1 MDNEKIPPGPACPGK
16 VKTRPTTTRLTLSSA
31 SNVLDVFRRLRE
43 DLSGSGDEVSEEAFL
58 ELLARYDIHVS
69 ELSSFVSTVE
79 QLDSLFTAV
88 TYNQAARCFWLD
100 PSRGGEDMRF
110 LEIYRSRIPS
120 HIFKGIVDSWDMAIT
135 QYGPLQGHG
144 EVARPR
150 VITTLFEKMGAV
162 FKSAVISKPGG
173 LLNRSS
179 IRPRFRKQY
188 EILQELSNVVF
199 LQVSR
204 ELASGSSAL
213 DVKAWLLAEC
223 SVTDYINDKNG
234 HWAPVF
240 AILCDG
246 NNFEFFVV
254 DSAAQIVHSSGW
266 VRGIPMKN
274 DDRERTLLSIKRIT
288 EILFDF
294 FIMAFINGLRSIA
307 HSSTRIPTEISTN
320 ALTTAEYAHYLLRKA
335 NAHTI
340 DQQWKEA
347 EDMASAGVERLN
359 TSVRELSEYLPDPR
373 GFLGL

>member
-31 SNVLDVFRRLRE
+31 SNVLDAFLRE

-69 ELSSFVSTVE
+69 ELSSFVSSEYSLLSRPAGYAIAKGLNWLKIAVE

-150 VITTLFEKMGAV
+150 VITTVIYFLQRKTWGQLGANNSQLFEKMGAV

-223 SVTDYINDKNG
+223 SGMLLASWWNVCLLTTCQSLITSTIRMAIGRLYLPFSATATTSNFSLSTQPHKSFIPPDGFEVYQWRMMTGNG
-234 HWAPVF
+234 HCSRSNEVSSFLYP
-240 AILCDG
+240 
-246 NNFEFFVV
+246 
-254 DSAAQIVHSSGW
+254 AARLSL
-266 VRGIPMKN
+266 
-274 DDRERTLLSIKRIT
+274 TLT
-288 EILFDF
+288 
-294 FIMAFINGLRSIA
+294 
-307 HSSTRIPTEISTN
+307 
-320 ALTTAEYAHYLLRKA
+320 
-335 NAHTI
+335 
-340 DQQWKEA
+340 
-347 EDMASAGVERLN
+347 
-359 TSVRELSEYLPDPR
+359 
-373 GFLGL
+373 

>member
-1 MDNEKIPPGPACPGK
+1 MDNEKVPPGPACPGK

-31 SNVLDVFRRLRE
+31 SDVLDAFRRLKE
-43 DLSGSGDEVSEEAFL
+43 ELSDSGDEVSEEAFL
-58 ELLARYDIHVS
+58 ELLASYDIQVS

-79 QLDSLFTAV
+79 QLDSLFSTV

-120 HIFKGIVDSWDMAIT
+120 DIFKGIVDSWDMAIT
-135 QYGPLQGHG
+135 HCLK
-144 EVARPR
+144 
-150 VITTLFEKMGAV
+150 KMGAT
-162 FKSAVISKPGG
+162 FKSAVISKSGG
-173 LLNRSS
+173 IFNQSS
-179 IRPRFRKQY
+179 VRPRFRKQY
-188 EILQELSNVVF
+188 EILQELSNVIF
-199 LQVSR
+199 LQVNR

-223 SVTDYINDKNG
+223 SVTVYINDKNG

-254 DSAAQIVHSSGW
+254 DSAAQSVHSSGW

-320 ALTTAEYAHYLLRKA
+320 ALTAAEHAHYLLRKA
-335 NAHTI
+335 NAHAI
-340 DQQWKEA
+340 AQQWKEA
-347 EDMASAGVERLN
+347 EDMTSAGVERLN
-359 TSVRELSEYLPDPR
+359 KSVRELSFRILRASWASISRP
-373 GFLGL
+373 LQQ